1 MGESSLTSGLNMRC
15 RKRNCYN
22 RNNEILSLG
31 DSRFGGGVTG
41 KLFRVWLIEIPVKV
55 KVKANGI
62 RRHPAA
68 GELIHFPP
76 LLLEFGTFIDL
87 STSPSGS
94 VTQCS

>member
-1 MGESSLTSGLNMRC
+1 MAILRVDGRIKVGESSLTSGLNMRC

-55 KVKANGI
+55 MQRSELTRA
-62 RRHPAA
+62 HPD
-68 GELIHFPP
+68 GL
-76 LLLEFGTFIDL
+76 
-87 STSPSGS
+87 
-94 VTQCS
+94 